1 MEGDCRM
8 PQDKHILVVDD
19 EPGIQDFIRRNLEL
33 RSFKVSLASNGLEVL
48 AQFDQ
53 AHFVLVILDIMMPSL
68 DGLEVCRRIREKS
81 TVPIVILTALG
92 EEADKISALNQGADD
107 YLTKPFGVGELLA
120 RVRAVL
126 RRSHWSETPITV
138 GTQRFGSLEIDF
150 EQRQVWKEGELVK
163 LSPTEIA
170 LLQELAL
177 HPGKIFTHEAL
188 LRRVWG
194 TEYRSEAEYLRVYI
208 GRLRRKLKGDPARPV
223 HLLTEPGIGYYLAR

>member
-1 MEGDCRM
+1 M
-8 PQDKHILVVDD
+8 PQEKYILVVDD
-19 EPGIQDFIRRNLEL
+19 EPNIREFVRRSLEKHA
-33 RSFKVSLASNGLEVL
+33 FKVKLATNGWEAL
-48 AQFDQ
+48 AEFEQTTFN
-53 AHFVLVILDIMMPSL
+53 LVILDIMMPQMN
-68 DGLEVCRRIREKS
+68 GLEVCHRIRQTS
-81 TVPIVILTALG
+81 IVPIIILTALG

-126 RRSHWSETPITV
+126 RRSHWSETPISV

-163 LSPTEIA
+163 LSPTEFA

-194 TEYRSEAEYLRVYI
+194 TEYRSEAEYLRVYS
-208 GRLRRKLKGDPARPV
+208 GRLRRKLEVDPA
-223 HLLTEPGIGYYLAR
+223 